1 MTNRKCFLKT
11 PRLSWKH
18 LKMQQLFSVRS
29 ERKRKIKKWVKLT
42 SFFAGYGIY
51 SQSSS
56 IERETGFS
64 DIYKHG
70 SLILCFWF
78 QLSSCSPKQ
87 VFKSLA
93 KDSRIHGFSSHACLM
108 LRFLHNLSLILQR
121 FVLCSKFRKHS
132 VSGAILWLRT
142 AEAALTPPPAAL
154 PQL

>member
-1 MTNRKCFLKT
+1 
-11 PRLSWKH
+11 
-18 LKMQQLFSVRS
+18 MQQLFSVRS

-132 VSGAILWLRT
+132 CVGCYP
-142 AEAALTPPPAAL
+142 LTSHSRGCSDPATSRPPPTL
-154 PQL
+154 VKLFGKFMTSER